1 MQWIAIPRTWI
12 DGMMLMRFTPKNPAP
27 DAMAMMLV
35 CARIQAGDPMTRRQ
49 VADWAGCTAY
59 KARQIIKEA
68 SDWMATGGTFDRFS
82 TEYRDENRPGFDRFS
97 TGHPEPLREVTR
109 SDRQSTH
116 EKIDRVSTENRPF
129 ARVPSI
135 QNTTPTSQE
144 IEGDTPSTPSPSKSK
159 TKVIPKA
166 QIVAMWETMCAI
178 RADVFPGSQRVLA
191 LLPAREQKL
200 RACLTKQKLKPD
212 DLVHL
217 TRWFFTSAETQWV
230 RDKGYH
236 FDTMLRPSNVAG
248 YFEKAQGWS
257 PERDQQDIERR
268 LREGF

>member
-27 DAMAMMLV
+27 EPVALMLV

-68 SDWMATGGTFDRFS
+68 SNWMATGGTFDRFS

-109 SDRQSTH
+109 SDQHGTD
-116 EKIDRVSTENRPF
+116 EKIDRVSTDNRPF
-129 ARVPSI
+129 TRVPPIHDS
-135 QNTTPTSQE
+135 THTSLD
-144 IEGDTPSTPSPSKSK
+144 IEGESPSPPVSKK
-159 TKVIPKA
+159 QLEKVVILE
-166 QIVAMWETMCAI
+166 MWNTMCAI

-191 LLPAREQKL
+191 LLPAREKKL
-200 RACLTKQKLKPD
+200 RACLNRQNLKPD

-236 FDTMLRPSNVAG
+236 FDTMLRPGNVAR

>member
-27 DAMAMMLV
+27 EQVALMLV

-49 VADWAGCTAY
+49 VADWAGCSSY
-59 KARQIIKEA
+59 KARQIVNQA
-68 SDWMATGGTFDRFS
+68 SDWMKTQGTFDRFS
-82 TEYRDENRPGFDRFS
+82 TAYRTQKRPGFDTES
-97 TGHPEPLREVTR
+97 TGHPEQYSTLTR
-109 SDRQSTH
+109 SDRHGTTPKNDRDSTG
-116 EKIDRVSTENRPF
+116 DRPFTRVPCIQDTTSTE
-129 ARVPSI
+129 
-135 QNTTPTSQE
+135 QE
-144 IEGDTPSTPSPSKSK
+144 KKSGGDPAPPSPPRSKK
-159 TKVIPKA
+159 IPKA
-166 QIVAMWETMCAI
+166 EIIDMWEEMCAI

-191 LLPAREQKL
+191 LLPAREAKL
-200 RACLTKQKLKPD
+200 RACLTKQKLKPG

-257 PERDQQDIERR
+257 PERDRREIERR
-268 LREGF
+268 LAEGF